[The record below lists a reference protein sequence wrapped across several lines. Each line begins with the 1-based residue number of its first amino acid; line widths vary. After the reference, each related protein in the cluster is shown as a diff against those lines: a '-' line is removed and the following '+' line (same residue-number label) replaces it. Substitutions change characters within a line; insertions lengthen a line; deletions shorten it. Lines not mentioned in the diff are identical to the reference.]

1 MCIRDRGYSGCDDNK
16 VDFSFGDA
24 NQILSFS
31 GTESINRDAVFLRFS
46 ILNNSF
52 LQLNTLINNL
62 KSQSIVYVEVRND
75 CMRSRFNIR
84 LTGSSSALNRAV
96 GNFMDE
102 GIKELEEI
110 NKEVE
115 KRRKDR
121 EEQERLKKEREAE
134 QEKMRKEAE
143 ERKKQEDAKLK
154 KIKIDDLF
162 RDIIGITIKPSI
174 TAMDEIMEEQLINYS
189 RRRENRV
196 KSNHSMLDID
206 KISLSPTSLSCV
218 YNLVV
223 YDYDLPMQSQA
234 FLSNKKV
241 TLSQVACDESVSY
254 THLTL
259 PTKA

>member
-1 MCIRDRGYSGCDDNK
+1 
-16 VDFSFGDA
+16 
-24 NQILSFS
+24 
-31 GTESINRDAVFLRFS
+31 
-46 ILNNSF
+46 
-52 LQLNTLINNL
+52 
-62 KSQSIVYVEVRND
+62 
-75 CMRSRFNIR
+75 
-84 LTGSSSALNRAV
+84 
-96 GNFMDE
+96 MDE

-154 KIKIDDLF
+154 KKKIDDLF

-196 KSNHSMLDID
+196 KSNHSM
-206 KISLSPTSLSCV
+206 T
-218 YNLVV
+218 
-223 YDYDLPMQSQA
+223 
-234 FLSNKKV
+234 
-241 TLSQVACDESVSY
+241 VSY

-259 PTKA
+259 PTICSL